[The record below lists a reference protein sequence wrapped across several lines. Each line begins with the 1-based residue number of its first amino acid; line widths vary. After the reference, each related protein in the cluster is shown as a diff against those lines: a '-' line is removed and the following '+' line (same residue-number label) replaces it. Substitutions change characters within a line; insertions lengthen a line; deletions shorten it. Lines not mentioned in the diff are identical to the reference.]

1 MLSHLFNIFIIY
13 IQQEYHCQG
22 WVEYV
27 WVRLKAMA
35 TTKVYFCR
43 SEEVSTWRGR
53 EDDPVGHC
61 WFCSKYYHPAS
72 SCKKTDYNDRC
83 SQEWGGQ
90 ITIMKQS
97 LSNNISWHCHGF
109 KSSCYRSMVLI
120 LANVSLHKLPFLWPH
135 SSEALNLHFWTASKV
150 LDLLHSRIGVTIM
163 ICIAANWF
171 YHKLLCMYL
180 SLDCHLT
187 FDCYCWRFFSL
198 FSSLLLTQL
207 LLLRQPCL
215 QLSLQL
221 LYVSLLLCARA
232 GKRRW
237 SGCCR
242 GLPDTNISDEKL
254 WSKLWGKKKWV
265 RFNSN

>member
-135 SSEALNLHFWTASKV
+135 SSEALSLHFWTASKV

-171 YHKLLCMYL
+171 YHKLLC
-180 SLDCHLT
+180 T
-187 FDCYCWRFFSL
+187 FLWIATWLLIVTVGGFLRCFPLCCWRNFF
-198 FSSLLLTQL
+198 
-207 LLLRQPCL
+207 C
-215 QLSLQL
+215 
-221 LYVSLLLCARA
+221 YVSLAFSCPCSCCTCCCCCVREQVSVVGRA
-232 GKRRW
+232 VAEVSLTPTSLMRN
-237 SGCCR
+237 SGQ
-242 GLPDTNISDEKL
+242 NFEEKKE
-254 WSKLWGKKKWV
+254 SP
-265 RFNSN
+265 F